1 MWYNLLYSI
10 IIKDPAEKNMSARTR
25 IPAVLL
31 RILMDVAKLPTRLVS
46 AMDFHKILRLFLI
59 LDLMYKLYSII
70 QIFQHVF

>member
-1 MWYNLLYSI
+1 
-10 IIKDPAEKNMSARTR
+10 MSARTR